1 MEGLAFASA
10 TRPVYSLLLDGGV
23 LDFSLRQ
30 ESKGRHAR
38 DKLLER
44 IALAFLW
51 GDEELNGP
59 RFSYLFECNRID
71 DLEQV
76 ASFFWRVS
84 NQELSPTQ
92 VERIF
97 SFWNQC
103 VSRIRAVTNTPP
115 AKLLSKLGRLSCFMK
130 VVEDRERDWL
140 LAVAPYVHVE
150 HNVDYFIEEL
160 DRLVEVSPDNISVV
174 LGSVLETFAPTFD
187 FQDRLKS
194 LILKLSRLGQLNE
207 AIFYANQ
214 LRHLPGMAH
223 LFSELTE
230 GSA

>member
-1 MEGLAFASA
+1 
-10 TRPVYSLLLDGGV
+10 
-23 LDFSLRQ
+23 
-30 ESKGRHAR
+30 
-38 DKLLER
+38 
-44 IALAFLW
+44 
-51 GDEELNGP
+51 
-59 RFSYLFECNRID
+59 
-71 DLEQV
+71 
-76 ASFFWRVS
+76 
-84 NQELSPTQ
+84 
-92 VERIF
+92 
-97 SFWNQC
+97 
-103 VSRIRAVTNTPP
+103 
-115 AKLLSKLGRLSCFMK
+115 MK